1 MFTRVQHPAQ
11 PDAGTP
17 LPVTNPHSNSTTEQV
32 MDKPG
37 RFDTPKRSKS
47 TSPPPCTKFK
57 KNLFPQ
63 LAVDKFWRDFTTKK
77 PGKPFNIL
85 PGHVRAK
92 RAAIKASID
101 AETPTNAVASYEQAA
116 AACRA
121 EIDSIVRDCL
131 RMNQKYKDPDFDIE
145 WDLAQW
151 LRHGHIEDYLV
162 PLGEDKVDLR
172 PRSVKRVEVSQI
184 ILPDH
189 FFFRQMSEP
198 AANLFQGYFRESPI
212 QY

>member
-1 MFTRVQHPAQ
+1 
-11 PDAGTP
+11 
-17 LPVTNPHSNSTTEQV
+17 
-32 MDKPG
+32 MDQLG
-37 RFDTPKRSKS
+37 RFDTPRKSKS
-47 TSPPPCTKFK
+47 TSPPPCANFK

-151 LRHGHIEDYLV
+151 LRHGHNEDYLV
-162 PLGEDKVDLR
+162 PLGEDKVNLR

-184 ILPDH
+184 MLPDH
-189 FFFRQMSEP
+189 FFFRQMFEP
-198 AANLFQGYFRESPI
+198 AANPFQGYFRESPV
-212 QY
+212 QC

>member
-1 MFTRVQHPAQ
+1 
-11 PDAGTP
+11 
-17 LPVTNPHSNSTTEQV
+17 
-32 MDKPG
+32 MDKTG

-121 EIDSIVRDCL
+121 ETDSIVRDCL

-151 LRHGHIEDYLV
+151 LRHGHTEDYLV
-162 PLGEDKVDLR
+162 PLGEDKA
-172 PRSVKRVEVSQI
+172 SISQ
-184 ILPDH
+184 
-189 FFFRQMSEP
+189 
-198 AANLFQGYFRESPI
+198 AG
-212 QY
+212 